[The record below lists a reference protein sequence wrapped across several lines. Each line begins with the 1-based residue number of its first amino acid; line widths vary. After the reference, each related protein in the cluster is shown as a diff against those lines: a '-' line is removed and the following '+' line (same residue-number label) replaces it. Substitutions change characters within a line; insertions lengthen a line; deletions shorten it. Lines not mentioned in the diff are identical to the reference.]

1 MDDLIIKGSHKDY
14 FIPSVNF
21 NSQTGICELSG
32 ESFLEDTVEFYNPL
46 IKWLK
51 DFTGNVKKPLAFII
65 KLTYFNTS
73 TSRCI
78 LDMLNVLKDY
88 EEQGGEVVI
97 NWHFDENDVDM
108 EEDIEDYMIDTGLDI
123 NLIPFSKEEEED

>member
-1 MDDLIIKGSHKDY
+1 MEDLIIKGAHKDY

-21 NSQTGICELSG
+21 NAQTGICELSG
-32 ESFLEDTVEFYNPL
+32 ESFLEDTVEFYKPL
-46 IKWLK
+46 IAWLSE
-51 DFTGNVKKPLAFII
+51 FVETIKKPIAFIV

-88 EEQGGEVVI
+88 EEEGGEVIV
-97 NWHFDENDVDM
+97 NWHYDENDVDM

-123 NLIPFSKEEEED
+123 NLIPFNNPAD